1 MVDSPND
8 LHMVL
13 ASELSV
19 TKATTEMAYFLMV
32 NTLTAVGK

>member
-19 TKATTEMAYFLMV
+19 TKATTEMAYL
-32 NTLTAVGK
+32 G